1 MSNVVTTVPDVNGER
16 KKDMVNYSAMMGLR
30 VVCIFVCFFVP
41 LMWVWVPALV
51 AVFIPMVAT
60 ISTTQRRYD
69 VDSSVQVFNKD
80 KELTS

>member
-1 MSNVVTTVPDVNGER
+1 MSNVITTVPDVEGLR
-16 KKDMVNYSAMMGLR
+16 KKDMMNYSVMMGLR
-30 VVCIFVCFFVP
+30 VVCIFVCFVVP

-60 ISTTQRRYD
+60 MSTTQRRYN
-69 VDSSVQVFNKD
+69 VNSSVQVFNKD